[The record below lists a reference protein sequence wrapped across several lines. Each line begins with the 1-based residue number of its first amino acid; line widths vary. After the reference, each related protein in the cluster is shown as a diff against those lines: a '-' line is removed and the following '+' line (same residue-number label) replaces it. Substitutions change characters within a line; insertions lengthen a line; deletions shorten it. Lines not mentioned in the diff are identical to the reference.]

1 PLLHFVH
8 ALSCPKRTAVAIDS
22 LLALGHTS
30 GADTL
35 LGFWLGQQLL
45 QGKP

>member
-1 PLLHFVH
+1 
-8 ALSCPKRTAVAIDS
+8 
-22 LLALGHTS
+22 TS

>member
-1 PLLHFVH
+1 
-8 ALSCPKRTAVAIDS
+8 S
-22 LLALGHTS
+22 ALGHTS

-45 QGKP
+45 QGTP